1 MATIKDIAD
10 KVGVSITTVSR
21 VLNYD
26 ETLSVSDAIRK
37 KIFETAEELNY
48 KKNKKNKQKKIL
60 KFCIIKGYSD
70 KIELEDPYYL
80 SIRILLEKKLKE
92 KNIEYIILNKSEIN
106 ESIKI
111 FDGIMC
117 IGIFY
122 KNEIKN
128 IKNLNENT
136 IFVDSNVDDYLFDS
150 VAIDMKKAVDDVIK
164 YILSLNHT
172 KIGFIGGRDN
182 IIDKQTESIIDF
194 RELYFIN
201 FTKKLNIYNDNFVRI
216 GDFTPHSGY
225 ELMKDI
231 IKKDIPTA
239 IFVANDSMAIGAYRA
254 ISEAGLTIPDDISIV
269 GFNDIP
275 TSQFLFPPLTTVKVP
290 TELLV
295 DTSIEL
301 LLDKIKTQRIIN
313 KKIIIPTELIIRESC
328 KKI

>member
-1 MATIKDIAD
+1 MATIKDIAE

-26 ETLSVSDAIRK
+26 ETLSVSDTIRK
-37 KIFETAEELNY
+37 KIFEAAEELNY
-48 KKNKKNKQKKIL
+48 KKVTKNKQKKLL

-92 KNIEYIILNKSEIN
+92 KNIEYIILNKPEIN

-117 IGIFY
+117 IGIFC
-122 KNEIKN
+122 KEEIAY
-128 IKNLNENT
+128 IKNLNENA
-136 IFVDSNVDDYLFDS
+136 IFIDSNIDDYSFDS
-150 VAIDMKKAVDDVIK
+150 VAIDMKKAVDDVIQ

-182 IIDKQTESIIDF
+182 ISDKTDESIIDF

-201 FTKKLNIYNDNFVRI
+201 FTKKFGLYNENFIRI

-231 IKKDIPTA
+231 IKNGVPTA
-239 IFVANDSMAIGAYRA
+239 IFIANDSMAIGAYRA
-254 ISEAGLTIPDDISIV
+254 ISEAGLSIPDDISIV

-301 LLDKIKTQRIIN
+301 LLDKIKNQRKIN
-313 KKIIIPTELIIRESC
+313 KRIIIPTELIIRESC